1 MKYCNK
7 CENLMKPVG
16 DGETFECIKC
26 GYREK
31 SADLISDEKMP
42 KKPVIKEGVVKDKN
56 IYATFDFKCEKCGY
70 NKAEVIER
78 QPYIS
83 DEDSLTFLRC
93 GKCGFTRQLARKI
106 G

>member
-1 MKYCNK
+1 
-7 CENLMKPVG
+7 MKPVG
-16 DGETFECIKC
+16 DGDSFECVKC

-31 SADLISDEKMP
+31 SPDLISDEVMP
-42 KKPVIKEGVVKDKN
+42 KKPEIKEGVVKDKN
-56 IYATFDFKCEKCGY
+56 VNATFDFKCEKCSY

-78 QPYIS
+78 QPYVS